1 MPPGTKAP
9 SLPPLPPLLS
19 PSPPP
24 ETQLQERKHKRITSH
39 IRKRIT
45 YIHTCHT
52 YVHTCHT
59 YIHTC
64 HTYIHTFHTYIHTC
78 HTYIHTY
85 KMFIFA
91 GVLTSYNTRWRGL
104 DWPNR
109 WGFSPQCISK
119 RGVISGAV
127 VQDDL
132 TIVLNSAL
140 RRRGGAS
147 WENLWCYETEV

>member
-1 MPPGTKAP
+1 M
-9 SLPPLPPLLS
+9 S
-19 PSPPP
+19 
-24 ETQLQERKHKRITSH
+24 
-39 IRKRIT
+39 
-45 YIHTCHT
+45 
-52 YVHTCHT
+52 
-59 YIHTC
+59 
-64 HTYIHTFHTYIHTC
+64 
-78 HTYIHTY
+78 YIHTY

-109 WGFSPQCISK
+109 WGFPPQCISK